1 MNTGNSLI
9 DYLPV
14 LVQITLALGIVVAIL
29 TASHL
34 FGQRAPTN
42 RLKDSP
48 YECGLPAEGGGQPR
62 FAVKFYLAA
71 MLFILFDI
79 EIVFLIP
86 WVLVYKDL
94 LINNI
99 PILGPILVFLAV
111 LGVGL
116 FYELRKGA
124 LDWET

>member
-14 LVQITLALGIVVAIL
+14 LVQIALAIGIVIAIL
-29 TASHL
+29 SASHL
-34 FGQRAPTN
+34 FGQRAPRN

-48 YECGLPAEGGGQPR
+48 YECGLPAEGAGQPR

-79 EIVFLIP
+79 EIVFLVP

-94 LINNI
+94 LLNNI
-99 PILGPILVFLAV
+99 PILTPILVFLTV

-124 LDWET
+124 LDWES